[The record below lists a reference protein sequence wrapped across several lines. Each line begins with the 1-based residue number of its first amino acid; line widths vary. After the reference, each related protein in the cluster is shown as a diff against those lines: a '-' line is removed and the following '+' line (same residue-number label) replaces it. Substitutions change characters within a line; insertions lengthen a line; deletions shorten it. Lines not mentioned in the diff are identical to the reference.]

1 VERGLRSVLEIRCEL
16 RQFNMDTKRRKT
28 LEYKLRISAQARA
41 LVESWKPDVVIIAD
55 DNAAKYVIA
64 PFFKDHAI
72 PLVFSGVN
80 WTAREYG
87 FPYAN
92 VTGMVEIAPIQPVL
106 SRVAELVGSDK
117 GAFYLG
123 ADTLTERKNIKRFV
137 TGAKEL
143 GIKLDHGLV
152 ATLADWKQALLK
164 AQNYSFVI
172 MASNSGI
179 NDWDHDVA
187 MRITSE
193 YSKQLS
199 TTNHGWMM
207 PYTMFGMTKIPEE
220 QGEWSAQA
228 ALAIISGTSP
238 AESLIMAN
246 RKWDL
251 WINQGLLRT
260 VGMRLPGKLRA
271 KAKHF
276 K

>member
-1 VERGLRSVLEIRCEL
+1 
-16 RQFNMDTKRRKT
+16 MDTKRRKT